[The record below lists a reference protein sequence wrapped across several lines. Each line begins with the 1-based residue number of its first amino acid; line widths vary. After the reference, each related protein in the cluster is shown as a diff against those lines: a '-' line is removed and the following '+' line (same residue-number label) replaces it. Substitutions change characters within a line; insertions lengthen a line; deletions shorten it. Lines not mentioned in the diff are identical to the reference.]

1 MKQARRDSNIALSGG
16 QDQTYIAN
24 LVAKLNADRMQDEL
38 LVQQY
43 GQKTQYK
50 LNSRERDNE
59 LLKEALASAKKKYGK
74 MKPKVNTR
82 NPLYQKHFFENMRL
96 AEHVR

>member
-1 MKQARRDSNIALSGG
+1 MF
-16 QDQTYIAN
+16 
-24 LVAKLNADRMQDEL
+24 
-38 LVQQY
+38 
-43 GQKTQYK
+43 

-96 AEHVR
+96 AEHVRQHQVSIDKNLTN